1 MDCSKDDMMVDLIAT
16 GTDLHGTCRG
26 RLLDVRKAMQRVER
40 FMLAQDVAPE
50 TWDDLNLV
58 MSEAMTNIARHA
70 YPDQEGSIGFHL
82 HLDQTA
88 VRCCLVDSGI
98 AFDPSST
105 GRAAPEPSA
114 FPEGGYGWFLVRS
127 LTDTLS
133 YNRKDGVNT
142 LRFSILHGVTRP

>member
-1 MDCSKDDMMVDLIAT
+1 MVDLIAT